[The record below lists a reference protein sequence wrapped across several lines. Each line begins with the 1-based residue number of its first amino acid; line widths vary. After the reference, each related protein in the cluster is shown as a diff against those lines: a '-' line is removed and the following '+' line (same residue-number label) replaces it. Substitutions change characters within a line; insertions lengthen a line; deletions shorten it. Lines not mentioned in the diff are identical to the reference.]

1 MEQKILIF
9 KLLVIFCLCLYSFNS
24 FSKEKILGKAI
35 IIDGDTIHIGKN
47 KIRLHGI
54 DAPEYKQT
62 CTIDKEIWNCGIESK
77 VALENFIL
85 KKRVNCEIIDVDQY
99 RRFVGT
105 CFLENQNINQY
116 MVRNGWAI
124 AYRYYSMKFVKDE
137 EFAKK
142 NKLGIW
148 QGSFIE
154 PYLFRKNNK

>member
-54 DAPEYKQT
+54 DAPEYRQT

-77 VALENFIL
+77 IALENFRQRKKMFAQQEDEWNSIKNKVEELNIL
-85 KKRVNCEIIDVDQY
+85 KDEMMEIKNLLRQ
-99 RRFVGT
+99 
-105 CFLENQNINQY
+105 LL
-116 MVRNGWAI
+116 
-124 AYRYYSMKFVKDE
+124 S
-137 EFAKK
+137 KK
-142 NKLGIW
+142 EL
-148 QGSFIE
+148 
-154 PYLFRKNNK
+154 